1 MALPAGPSP
10 SWQQLA
16 AARGRGL
23 LLILGALW
31 EPHPS
36 REEVP
41 HVASCPP
48 GSAPGREGG
57 PVAGS
62 SPAAA
67 LAREP
72 SPFLG
77 PQGLLSRG
85 QRPPVPAPNARLARA
100 QETQPDSVPRSP
112 RAPHLEYGD
121 SQESR
126 IEGGAPGGSTK
137 DLGGGWVAWGER
149 AWLRPLQA
157 RPWGAAG
164 RLGSGFPVPG

>member
-36 REEVP
+36 REEAP

-57 PVAGS
+57 PVAS
-62 SPAAA
+62 SSLAAA

-126 IEGGAPGGSTK
+126 IEGRAPGGSTK